1 MALSAFDDQSRA
13 PRATELTKALGRSSA
28 LWTKLRDHLASEYEP
43 LTEKWNFSGKK
54 WGWSLQ
60 LKHKKRTVV
69 HMTPCKA
76 YFVVGFALGER
87 AVKAAHAGNL
97 PESALTIIDTA
108 TKYAEGRAI
117 RIEVRTKRDL
127 DNTVKLAAIK
137 MAN

>member
-1 MALSAFDDQSRA
+1 V
-13 PRATELTKALGRSSA
+13 LGRSSA
-28 LWTKLRDHLASEYEP
+28 LWKKLRDHLASEYEP

-54 WGWSLQ
+54 WGWALQ

-69 HMTPCKA
+69 YMTPCEG

-87 AVKAAHAGNL
+87 AVKAAHASRL
-97 PESALTIIDTA
+97 PKTALAIIDTA

-117 RIEVRTKRDL
+117 RIEVKTKRDL
-127 DNTVKLAAIK
+127 DNIVKLAAIK